1 MEDSRDATARDRLR
15 ILETAIQASIE
26 AIALGDLQGRLT
38 QVNPA
43 FLRLWGYDDETQ
55 VLGRSSL
62 EFWRDPGAAQAVVRA
77 LWAGGSWR
85 GGLTGVRRDGGEIE
99 VEVSATL
106 VRDEG
111 ENPLCLLASFADVTE
126 RNRAD
131 RELRESE
138 GRYRSIVDASPWGI
152 LQYRLEPGDRLV
164 FAGGNPAA
172 DAILGIRCAARV
184 GKTIEEAFPPLAA
197 TAIPGAYRE
206 VARTGRPWAS
216 EHVTYEDE
224 RISGVYAVRAFRV
237 APGELAVAF
246 EDITERRSAEDH
258 LRASAQRIEELYRK
272 AVEQEELYRSLLRS
286 IPDPVALYDLEG
298 NAVYLNPSFT
308 ETFGFTAEE
317 MVGRRIPFVPEAE
330 APGTAETIRQVLAGQ
345 PCRGFETRRLARDG
359 RILDVVLSSSVYHD
373 HRGKAAGIVVV
384 LRDVTRSR
392 QVEHQLLQAQK
403 LEAVG
408 TLASGIAHDFNNLL
422 QAITGYAELSL
433 AERPEGRTARFL
445 AGIEEAARR
454 GSDLVKNLLAF
465 SRAGQP
471 RRHVVD
477 LGAEVRRIAEILER
491 TFPKMI
497 RIRQEGAD
505 HPVLVWGDPAQL
517 EQVLLNLATNARD
530 AMPDGGTLTF
540 RLETLA
546 ADSPLLPSGAGPPAQ
561 RWVLLA
567 VSDTGR
573 GMAPEVAEHAFEP
586 FYTTKGVGQG
596 TGLGLYSTYGIVQR
610 HGGHLTFETA
620 QGRGTAFRLLL
631 PAAEAPDVAPAPEDP
646 AAPAAG
652 REATVLVADD
662 DPAVVEVVAD
672 YLDHAGYRVLT
683 ARSGE
688 EALAVFGRNPEAVD
702 LVLLDLGMPGM
713 GGRKCLRQLLRIR
726 PAARVLVASGYSPA
740 EHAEATVEEGA
751 AGFVGKP
758 YRLRELGARIR
769 ETLASPIPPS
779 PPRGRGLG

>member
-1 MEDSRDATARDRLR
+1 MEDSSAAAPRDRLR
-15 ILETAIQASIE
+15 ILEAAIQASIE

-43 FLRLWGYDDETQ
+43 FLRLWGYDHEAQ

-62 EFWRDPGAAQAVVRA
+62 EFWRDPAAGRSVVQA
-77 LWAGGSWR
+77 LWAQGSWR
-85 GGLTGVRRDGGEIE
+85 GGLTGVRRDGAEIE

-106 VRDEG
+106 VRDDG
-111 ENPLCLLASFADVTE
+111 SNPLCLLASFADVTE

-131 RELRESE
+131 RKLRASE

-164 FAGGNPAA
+164 FSGGNPAA
-172 DAILGIRCAARV
+172 DAILGIRCAERA
-184 GKTIEEAFPPLAA
+184 GKTIEEAFPALAT
-197 TAIPGAYRE
+197 TAIPAAYRE
-206 VARTGRPWAS
+206 VARTGRPWTS
-216 EHVTYEDE
+216 QHVTYQDA
-224 RISGVYAVRAFRV
+224 RISGVYDVRAFRV

-246 EDITERRSAEDH
+246 EDITDRRAAEDE

-317 MVGRRIPFVPEAE
+317 VNGRRVPFVPEAE
-330 APGTAETIRQVLAGQ
+330 AQRTADKIRHVLAGE
-345 PCRGFETRRLARDG
+345 PCRGFETRRLTKDG

-373 HRGKAAGIVVV
+373 HRGKPAGIVVV

-392 QVEHQLLQAQK
+392 QVEQQLLQAQK

-422 QAITGYAELSL
+422 QAISGYAELSL
-433 AERPEGRTARFL
+433 AERPGGRTARFL

-471 RRHVVD
+471 RRQVVD
-477 LGAEVRRIAEILER
+477 LGAEVRRLAEVLDR

-497 RIRQEGAD
+497 CLRQEGAD
-505 HPVLVWGDPAQL
+505 QPALVWGDPAQL
-517 EQVLLNLATNARD
+517 EQVILNLATNARD
-530 AMPDGGTLTF
+530 AMPEGGTLTF
-540 RLETLA
+540 RLEALA
-546 ADSPLLPSGAGPPAQ
+546 ADSPLLPAGDGPPAQ
-561 RWVLLA
+561 GWVLLEVA
-567 VSDTGR
+567 DTGR
-573 GMAPEVAEHAFEP
+573 GMAAEVAEHAFEP

-610 HGGHLTFETA
+610 HSGHLSFETTP
-620 QGRGTAFRLLL
+620 GRGTTFRLLF
-631 PAAEAPDVAPAPEDP
+631 PAAEPADVAPAPEEP
-646 AAPAAG
+646 AAPGAG
-652 REATVLVADD
+652 AEATVLVADD
-662 DPAVVEVVAD
+662 DPAVLEVVAD
-672 YLDHAGYRVLT
+672 YLTHTGYRVLT

-688 EALAVFGRNPEAVD
+688 EALAVFARNPQAVD

-713 GGRKCLRQLLRIR
+713 GGRKCLRQLLRLR
-726 PAARVLVASGYSPA
+726 PAPRVLVASGYSPA
-740 EHAEATVEEGA
+740 EHADATVEEGA

-769 ETLASPIPPS
+769 EALANPP
-779 PPRGRGLG
+779 P